1 MDTPTPNASRA
12 SRATAVIRGWQM
24 AAAGGWNA
32 AAAGALYAEL
42 EQLMD
47 AETDNA
53 DALGE
58 AISELAVYLCA
69 FVESSRSP
77 TSAQFAVLGA
87 MIERLKVACGP
98 VVTPATTVAAS
109 PPARRRLVF
118 YLSDGDRAI
127 PGLAAQL
134 ETGGYEVRAMTDAQ
148 VVAQEFSTSTADVL
162 LLDVRWLPA
171 LSEVLRYADKARGDL
186 GSLPLIVLLGES
198 FDPVQRSFALRG
210 GADALL
216 SERNPVAI
224 VDRLD
229 QLAVRRREQAW
240 RVLVVDD
247 DRQQAMFCEKVLR
260 HRGLVVES
268 CLDPVEA
275 EERVAAFRPDLVL
288 LDLYMPGRNGIEV
301 AQRIRQR
308 AEWALLPLVFVSG
321 ETDLEKR
328 FDAIRMGGDD
338 FVVKPVRPR
347 HLIELVDAR
356 IRHAKQSPDTA
367 GAGRREDR
375 RGVLAG
381 RTIFVDELL
390 RMRKAEGGCGA
401 LVALAV
407 QDATRVRAEVGF
419 VGAAQLTQQIAA
431 ALATEHEALHPV
443 CAAGEF
449 RFLGLARA
457 DDEAGLRRRLT
468 DLQQRLE
475 ARDWSTG
482 DTPLRLRFGLAAQRN
497 DSRSAP
503 LDAAIADLLDRVV
516 ALDVQRRQMFDLGSP
531 AAAAGDPAERAMQM
545 LLRGELPDGAIHA
558 QFQPLLP
565 ILGHQRHQYR
575 VRCFLGLPGGRPE
588 DRLGLDQ
595 WLPLARAAGRAAAI
609 DRQLLSHALKRMKAR
624 GVELRMHVPVSIE
637 SVLDPSFA
645 PWLMAEIQ
653 SQGIDFGAI
662 SVAIDA
668 RDAVTHTSAALA
680 GIDAIEITGARI
692 SLTDIDGDA
701 ANSRLARYAAI
712 DSIFVDPPSTTG
724 AWEAERGR
732 LIADL
737 RRYGKRVVG
746 CGLAAPS
753 EFGELLRLKFDF
765 ALAEKTAGW
774 RAQPDYDFRFDVVA
788 AMG

>member
-1 MDTPTPNASRA
+1 
-12 SRATAVIRGWQM
+12 
-24 AAAGGWNA
+24 
-32 AAAGALYAEL
+32 
-42 EQLMD
+42 
-47 AETDNA
+47 
-53 DALGE
+53 
-58 AISELAVYLCA
+58 
-69 FVESSRSP
+69 
-77 TSAQFAVLGA
+77 
-87 MIERLKVACGP
+87 
-98 VVTPATTVAAS
+98 
-109 PPARRRLVF
+109 
-118 YLSDGDRAI
+118 
-127 PGLAAQL
+127 
-134 ETGGYEVRAMTDAQ
+134 MTDAQ

-186 GSLPLIVLLGES
+186 GSLPLIALLGES
-198 FDPVQRSFALRG
+198 FDAVQRSFALRG

-216 SERNPVAI
+216 TERDPVAI
-224 VDRLD
+224 VDALD

-268 CLDPVEA
+268 CLDPIEA

-308 AEWALLPLVFVSG
+308 AEWGLLPLVFVSG

-356 IRHAKQSPDTA
+356 IRHAKQSPDTV
-367 GAGRREDR
+367 GATGRREDR

-381 RTIFVDELL
+381 RSIFVDELL
-390 RMRKAEGGCGA
+390 RMRKVEGGCGA

-407 QDATRVRAEVGF
+407 QDAARVRAEVGF
-419 VGAAQLTQQIAA
+419 VGSGQLTQQIAA
-431 ALATEHEALHPV
+431 VLGAEHDALHPV

-457 DDEAGLRRRLT
+457 DDETGLRRRLG

-475 ARDWSTG
+475 AREWSGG
-482 DTPLRLRFGLAAQRN
+482 DAPLRLRFGLAAQRN
-497 DSRSAP
+497 DSRSPP
-503 LDAAIADLLDRVV
+503 LDAAIADLLARVV
-516 ALDVQRRQMFDLGSP
+516 ALDAQRRQAFDLGEP
-531 AAAAGDPAERAMQM
+531 AAAAGDPTERALQI
-545 LLRGELPDGAIHA
+545 LLRGELPEGAIHA
-558 QFQPLLP
+558 EFQPLLP
-565 ILGHQRHQYR
+565 ILGHQRQQYR
-575 VRCFLGLPGGRPE
+575 MRCSIGLPGGTLALRF
-588 DRLGLDQ
+588 GLEQ
-595 WLPLARAAGRAAAI
+595 WLPLARASGRVAAI
-609 DRQLLSHALKRMKAR
+609 DRQLLSHALRRMKAR
-624 GVELRMHVPVSIE
+624 GTELRMHLPVSIE

-653 SQGIDFGAI
+653 SHGLDFGAV

-668 RDAVTHTSAALA
+668 RDAATHASAALA

-692 SLTDIDGDA
+692 SLIEVDSDPA
-701 ANSRLARYAAI
+701 SARLARYAAV
-712 DSIFVDPPSTTG
+712 DSIFIGSPSGAG
-724 AWEAERGR
+724 AWESERGR
-732 LIADL
+732 LVGDL
-737 RRYGKRVVG
+737 RRYGKRVIGDGVTT
-746 CGLAAPS
+746 PK
-753 EFGELLRLKFDF
+753 EFAELLRLKFDY
-765 ALAEKTAGW
+765 ALAERTAGW
-774 RAQPDYDFRFDVVA
+774 RAQPDYDFHFDVVA